1 MNSIAFL
8 RISSM
13 WSSMSQ
19 GDSDGHA
26 IQENKANLVGNED
39 KKQINKKFRI
49 SETIKEKGMN
59 RFFLAILANIIVGS
73 IALAIYFPLEGN
85 YRILR
90 DEYFF
95 HALLTFACFAVL
107 PIIYLGI
114 EQLVTKKNNYFY
126 ISTLKGLTPKKVISS
141 IIQGIVMHA
150 GLFYPWVLLSQKY
163 MPGVSKL
170 HYFFIKPGDW
180 VWYIFFVSL
189 NVIMMEYYTKAF
201 IQIQFEEAISAIKM
215 PFGYQPRK
223 VGKLVGFVLQFI
235 VWMGG
240 HWLELTWLPNYLGLV
255 NAIFFIMVSGLLT
268 GYTVYKTGNIFG
280 VTIGHILLNVFITTT
295 YNV

>member
-1 MNSIAFL
+1 
-8 RISSM
+8 
-13 WSSMSQ
+13 MSP
-19 GDSDGHA
+19 SDIDGQT
-26 IQENKANLVGNED
+26 IDESKLNLEIIED
-39 KKQINKKFRI
+39 KKEISKKLRI
-49 SETIKEKGMN
+49 SETIKEKGMS
-59 RFFLAILANIIVGS
+59 RFFLAILANIIVGP
-73 IALAIYFPLEGN
+73 IALALYFPLDGN
-85 YRILR
+85 YRILK

-95 HALLTFACFAVL
+95 HAVITFVCFAIL
-107 PIIYLGI
+107 PVIYLGI
-114 EQLVTKKNNYFY
+114 EQLITKRTNYFY
-126 ISTLKGLTPKKVISS
+126 ISTLKGFNPKKVVNSFL
-141 IIQGIVMHA
+141 QGILMHA
-150 GLFYPWVLLSQKY
+150 GIFYPWVVLSQRY
-163 MPGVSKL
+163 MPGVAKL
-170 HYFFIKPGDW
+170 NYFFIKPGDW
-180 VWYIFFVSL
+180 AWYILFVSL

-223 VGKLVGFVLQFI
+223 VGKLVGFVVQFI

-280 VTIGHILLNVFITTT
+280 VTIGHILLNVFITAT